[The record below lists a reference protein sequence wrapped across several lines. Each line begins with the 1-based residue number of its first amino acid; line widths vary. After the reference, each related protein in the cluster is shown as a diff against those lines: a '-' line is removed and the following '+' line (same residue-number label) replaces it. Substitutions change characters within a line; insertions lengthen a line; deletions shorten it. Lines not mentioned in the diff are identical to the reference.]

1 MILLGAVVG
10 AGIGLGVVLV
20 ILGATGEAVT
30 LRPRRPQSRLDRA
43 SGDRALWQG
52 AAVVV
57 VTLLAWAAT
66 GWVVGAL
73 IAGVLVV
80 LLPRQW
86 ARARVD
92 AEIVGRTEGVAT
104 WTEMLRD
111 TLSAAAGL
119 EQAIITTSSN
129 APAAIRP
136 EVGALG
142 RRLDRGERLVP
153 ALRRLADELANP
165 AADLVVAALVTA
177 AQREARD
184 LVPLLG
190 SLARSTRAEAE
201 LRLRVHASRAR
212 LRTAVRVVV
221 GSLGLFAGGLILF
234 NPRYLE
240 PYRSLTGQLVLLLV
254 AAVMATGYVLMQ
266 RMARLQVPER
276 FLTRVGRDSLLE
288 TGVRS

>member
-10 AGIGLGVVLV
+10 AGLGLGVVLV
-20 ILGATGEAVT
+20 ILGATGEAVS
-30 LRPRRPQSRLDRA
+30 LRPRRQRSMQDRVL
-43 SGDRALWQG
+43 GDRLIWQI
-52 AAVVV
+52 AAVAVV
-57 VTLLAWAAT
+57 MLLAWAAT
-66 GWVVGAL
+66 GWVVGAV

-86 ARARVD
+86 GRARSD
-92 AEIVGRTEGVAT
+92 AEVVGRTEGVAT

-111 TLSAAAGL
+111 TLAAASGL
-119 EQAIITTSSN
+119 EQAIITTSPN
-129 APAAIRP
+129 APAAIRR

-153 ALRRLADELANP
+153 ALRRLANELANP

-201 LRLRVHASRAR
+201 LRLRIHASRAR

-221 GSLGLFAGGLILF
+221 GSLALFAGGLILF

-240 PYRSLTGQLVLLLV
+240 PYESLTGQLVLLLV
-254 AAVMATGYVLMQ
+254 AAVMGTGYVLMQ
-266 RMARLQVPER
+266 RMARLQVPDR
-276 FLTRVGRDSLLE
+276 FLTRVGHDPLLE
-288 TGVRS
+288 AGVRS